1 MRVEGVTADS
11 VIGGMSRGVETLGLM
26 LVTLLMLQRLELLL
40 LLLLQLLLLEFPV
53 ITPGMTKET
62 LTLLQLLLF
71 PRLFS
76 WLVLLMVAN

>member
-1 MRVEGVTADS
+1 
-11 VIGGMSRGVETLGLM
+11 MSRGVDTLGLM

-76 WLVLLMVAN
+76 WLVLPMDANWFVLVGWLLQLTE